1 MAQSSHGFE
10 WMESDIFLRSRLD
23 DPNHVEM
30 PDKIAVFAQ
39 RILAPARCGS
49 EAGRCPHC
57 PPGKSFAGRL
67 ALGRRDH
74 RPRPHLLS
82 GRQREAYSG
91 SPAVM
96 NASTNSALSLVDLNH
111 CGAMAVERLH
121 VGAKR
126 RHSAIN
132 FRSSSILPAATSW
145 ERFDLRRR
153 AEKDSTIAKS
163 NDPAV
168 VTATLTAGSRS
179 SEC

>member
-1 MAQSSHGFE
+1 
-10 WMESDIFLRSRLD
+10 MESDIFLRSRLD

-30 PDKIAVFAQ
+30 PDQIAVFAQ
-39 RILAPARCGS
+39 RILGSTRCGS
-49 EAGRCPHC
+49 EAGRCPPC